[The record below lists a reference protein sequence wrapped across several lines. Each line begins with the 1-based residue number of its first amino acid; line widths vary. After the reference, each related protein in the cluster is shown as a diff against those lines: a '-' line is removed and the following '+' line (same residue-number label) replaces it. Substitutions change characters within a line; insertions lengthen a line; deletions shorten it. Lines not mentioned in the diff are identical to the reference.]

1 MPGVSQSLYGLL
13 NFPYSGCS
21 MGSTTLVDPVSLII
35 HTQIRDTAGMEVLIF
50 CGFVDML
57 LAVDILA
64 CLTT

>member
-1 MPGVSQSLYGLL
+1 
-13 NFPYSGCS
+13 